1 MQKAAGIDFV
11 KVIPYTSIDFDAK
24 NSHKERILVM
34 SMEQNAAKSISYKEI
49 AVSFLQF
56 VAKGLVRDA
65 FKQYISPDFR
75 HHNPYFRGDAE
86 SIMAAMEENAVQ
98 NPEKVLEVKFA
109 IQENQLVAIHSHIRQ
124 NPDDAGSAVVH
135 LFRFK
140 DDKIVE
146 LWDVG
151 QPVPL
156 DMPNENGMF

>member
-1 MQKAAGIDFV
+1 M
-11 KVIPYTSIDFDAK
+11 
-24 NSHKERILVM
+24 N
-34 SMEQNAAKSISYKEI
+34 MEQNTDKSNAYKEI

-56 VAKGLVRDA
+56 VAKGQVRKA
-65 FKQYISPDFR
+65 FKQYIATDFR

-86 SIMAAMEENAVQ
+86 SLMAAMEENAVQ
-98 NPEKVLEVKFA
+98 KPEKALEVKLA
-109 IQENQLVAIHSHIRQ
+109 IQENQLVAVHSHIKQ

-151 QPVPL
+151 QPVPK
-156 DMPNENGMF
+156 DMPNDNGMF